1 MGISSCRTDRGRTTV
16 AGDKQLE
23 DGQRKDY
30 GEWDNQLQDGQRKDY
45 GEWG

>member
-1 MGISSCRTDRGRTTV
+1 MS
-16 AGDKQLE
+16 GDNQLQ

-45 GEWG
+45 GEWDNSAGRTEEGLR